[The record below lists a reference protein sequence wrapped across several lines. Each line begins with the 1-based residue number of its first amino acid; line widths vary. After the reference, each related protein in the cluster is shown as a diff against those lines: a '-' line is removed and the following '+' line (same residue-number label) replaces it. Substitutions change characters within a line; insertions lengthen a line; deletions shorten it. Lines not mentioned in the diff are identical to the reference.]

1 MADSESQSGLPRRQI
16 LITMACAMTGLFLA
30 ALDQTVVGTAMPR
43 IIADLGGFDR
53 YTWVTTAY
61 LVAST
66 ITVPIVGRLSDIFGR
81 KWFYLVGLIV
91 FMIGS
96 FAAGTATSM
105 NQLIAFRAFQGMGGG
120 VLMSLV
126 FVIVG
131 DLYSP
136 SERGKIQG
144 VIAAVFGMSSVL
156 GPTLG
161 GFITDTL
168 SWNWIFYIN
177 LPISIPLIIAMTLFF
192 PRIEPQPMDRTIDVL
207 GVITLIATVVPLML
221 ALSIAGDSGW
231 TSPEVI
237 VLLVVA
243 AVAVAVFIFV
253 EMRTPNP
260 IMPLHIY
267 TNPVLAVTILATF
280 VTGFGMFGAIIFIP
294 LFFQGVL
301 GASATSSG
309 SFLTPMMLGTVVG
322 ASISGQVISRFGSY
336 RWPGLFGVSMMSIG
350 LFLMSTTSET
360 TTYPVAIAF
369 IVMLGFG
376 LGFTFPSFTIA
387 AQNAVEHRF
396 LGIATSTVQF
406 YRTIGGAL
414 GLALLGSLMA
424 NRFRANLSDSLPLE
438 VREAVNG
445 DEIAELANN
454 PAAMVNPDALSGIMA
469 NLGLSEGATSDM
481 LVGLRTALASS
492 LSSVF
497 LATFFILTTAIVIV
511 LFLRNDRPLR
521 TETRRPPDRSHGQRL
536 SGVFDW
542 RINQTLCSGPSDAFG
557 KSTANRAKRT

>member
-1 MADSESQSGLPRRQI
+1 MVDSAESGGLPRRQVI
-16 LITMACAMTGLFLA
+16 ITMACAMTGLFLA

-81 KWFYLVGLIV
+81 KWFYVVGLVI
-91 FMIGS
+91 FLIGS
-96 FAAGTATSM
+96 FAAGTASTM
-105 NQLIAFRAFQGMGGG
+105 NQLIIFRAFQGLGGG

-131 DLYSP
+131 DLYAP
-136 SERGKIQG
+136 AERGKIQG
-144 VIAAVFGMSSVL
+144 VIAAVFGMSSVI

-177 LPISIPLIIAMTLFF
+177 LPISIPLIIAMSLFF
-192 PRIEPQPMDRTIDVL
+192 PRVEPDPMDRSIDIL
-207 GVITLIATVVPLML
+207 GIITLIAAVVPLML
-221 ALSIAGDSGW
+221 ALSFAGDSGW
-231 TSPEVI
+231 TSPDVI
-237 VLLVVA
+237 ILFAVA
-243 AVAVAVFIFV
+243 AIAVVTFVLV
-253 EMRTPNP
+253 EMRNSNP

-309 SFLTPMMLGTVVG
+309 SFLTPMMLGTVIG
-322 ASISGQVISRFGSY
+322 ASISGQVVSRLNSY
-336 RWPGLFGVSMMSIG
+336 RWPGLAGVVMMSIG
-350 LFLMSTTSET
+350 MFLLSTTSEA
-360 TTYPVAIAF
+360 TTYPIAISF
-369 IVMLGFG
+369 IVLLGFG

-424 NRFRANLSDSLPLE
+424 SRFRTNLSETLPPE
-438 VREAVNG
+438 VLQSIGKDRLS
-445 DEIAELANN
+445 ELAEN
-454 PAAMVNPDALSGIMA
+454 PAAMVNPDAVGSLMSR
-469 NLGLSEGATSDM
+469 LDLPEGATETM
-481 LVGLRTALASS
+481 LDGLRTALASS
-492 LSSVF
+492 LSSIF
-497 LATFFILTTAIVIV
+497 LATFFILATAIVIV
-511 LFLRNDRPLR
+511 MFLRDAPLR
-521 TETRRPPDRSHGQRL
+521 TAPGRQGPP
-536 SGVFDW
+536 
-542 RINQTLCSGPSDAFG
+542 PSADH
-557 KSTANRAKRT
+557 

>member
-1 MADSESQSGLPRRQI
+1 MIQKDGSAGLPRRQVI
-16 LITMACAMTGLFLA
+16 ITMACAMTGLFLA

-43 IIADLGGFDR
+43 IIGDLGGFDR

-81 KWFYLVGLIV
+81 KWFYLVGLVI

-96 FAAGTATSM
+96 FAAGTANSM
-105 NQLIAFRAFQGMGGG
+105 TQLIAFRAFQGLGGG

-131 DLYSP
+131 DLYAP
-136 SERGKIQG
+136 AERGRIQG
-144 VIAAVFGMSSVL
+144 VIAAVFGMSSVI

-177 LPISIPLIIAMTLFF
+177 LPISVPLIVAMSLFF
-192 PRIEPQPMDRTIDVL
+192 PRIKPQPMDRTIDVL
-207 GVITLIATVVPLML
+207 GIITLIATVVPLLL
-221 ALSIAGDSGW
+221 ALSIAGEAGW
-231 TSPEVI
+231 TSPDVI
-237 VLLVVA
+237 ILFAVA
-243 AVAVAVFIFV
+243 AVAVIIFVFV
-253 EMRTPNP
+253 EMRNSNP

-267 TNPVLAVTILATF
+267 TNPVLTVTILATF

-322 ASISGQVISRFGSY
+322 ASISGQVISRLGSY
-336 RWPGLFGVSMMSIG
+336 RWPGLAGVVLMSIG
-350 LFLMSTTSET
+350 MFLMSTTSEA
-360 TTYPVAIAF
+360 TTYPVAISF
-369 IVMLGFG
+369 IVLLGFG

-387 AQNAVEHRF
+387 AQNVVEHRF
-396 LGIATSTVQF
+396 LGVATSTVQF
-406 YRTIGGAL
+406 YRTIGGSL

-424 NRFRANLSDSLPLE
+424 NRFQDNLSDSLPAGALE
-438 VREAVNG
+438 QIGPDRVS
-445 DEIAELANN
+445 EIAEN
-454 PAAMVNPDALSGIMA
+454 PAAMINPDALNGLMA
-469 NLGLSEGATSDM
+469 RLDLSESATSAVLDS
-481 LVGLRTALASS
+481 LRMALASA

-497 LATFFILTTAIVIV
+497 FATFFILLTSLVIV
-511 LFLRNDRPLR
+511 FFLKDVPLR
-521 TETRRPPDRSHGQRL
+521 STSGMQGPPRAEQ
-536 SGVFDW
+536 SG
-542 RINQTLCSGPSDAFG
+542 
-557 KSTANRAKRT
+557 

>member
-1 MADSESQSGLPRRQI
+1 MEEKSGSGGLPRRQI
-16 LITMACAMTGLFLA
+16 IITMACAMTGLFLA

-81 KWFYLVGLIV
+81 KWFYIVGLVI

-96 FAAGTATSM
+96 FSSGAAESM
-105 NQLIAFRAFQGMGGG
+105 TQLIAFRALQGMGGG

-131 DLYSP
+131 DLYAP
-136 SERGKIQG
+136 ADRGKIQG
-144 VIAAVFGMSSVL
+144 VIAAVFGMASVI

-168 SWNWIFYIN
+168 SWNWIFYVN
-177 LPISIPLIIAMTLFF
+177 LPIGIPLIVAMALFF
-192 PRIEPQPMDRTIDVL
+192 PRVEPDSMDRSIDVL
-207 GVITLIATVVPLML
+207 GIITLIATVVPLML

-237 VLLVVA
+237 ALLAVA
-243 AVAVAVFIFV
+243 AVSVALFVIV
-253 EMRTPNP
+253 EMRNSNP

-267 TNPVLAVTILATF
+267 TNPVLAVTILAAF
-280 VTGFGMFGAIIFIP
+280 VTGLGMFGAIIFIP

-322 ASISGQVISRFGSY
+322 ASMSGQLVSRFGSY
-336 RWPGLFGVSMMSIG
+336 RWPGLAGVV
-350 LFLMSTTSET
+350 LMSVGMFFMSTVSET

-369 IVMLGFG
+369 IVLLGFG

-396 LGIATSTVQF
+396 LGIATSAVQF

-424 NRFRANLSDSLPLE
+424 DRFRNNLNESLPDDVTQSIGAE
-438 VREAVNG
+438 R
-445 DEIAELANN
+445 IAQISEN
-454 PAAMVNPDALSGIMA
+454 PAAMVNPEAVSDLTSRLDLSAGNVEIL
-469 NLGLSEGATSDM
+469 LG
-481 LVGLRTALASS
+481 GLRNALASS

-497 LATFFILTTAIVIV
+497 LVTFFVLVVAVVITF
-511 LFLRNDRPLR
+511 FLRDVPLR
-521 TETRRPPDRSHGQRL
+521 STPGRQAPP
-536 SGVFDW
+536 SGD
-542 RINQTLCSGPSDAFG
+542 GG
-557 KSTANRAKRT
+557 

>member
-1 MADSESQSGLPRRQI
+1 MIQKDGSAGLPRRQVI
-16 LITMACAMTGLFLA
+16 ITMACAMTGLFLA

-43 IIADLGGFDR
+43 IIGDLGGFDR

-81 KWFYLVGLIV
+81 KWFYLAGLVI

-96 FAAGTATSM
+96 FAAGTANSM
-105 NQLIAFRAFQGMGGG
+105 TQLIVFRAFQGLGGG
-120 VLMSLV
+120 VLISLV

-131 DLYSP
+131 DLYAP
-136 SERGKIQG
+136 AERGRIQG
-144 VIAAVFGMSSVL
+144 VIAAVFGMSSVI

-177 LPISIPLIIAMTLFF
+177 LPISVPLIVAMSLFF
-192 PRIEPQPMDRTIDVL
+192 PRIKPQPMDRTIDVL
-207 GVITLIATVVPLML
+207 GIITLIATVVPLLL
-221 ALSIAGDSGW
+221 ALSIAGESGW
-231 TSPEVI
+231 TSPDVI
-237 VLLVVA
+237 MLFTVA
-243 AVAVAVFIFV
+243 AVAVIIFVFV
-253 EMRTPNP
+253 EMRNSNP

-322 ASISGQVISRFGSY
+322 ASISGQVISRLGSY
-336 RWPGLFGVSMMSIG
+336 RWPGLAGVVLMSIG
-350 LFLMSTTSET
+350 MFLMSTTSEA
-360 TTYPVAIAF
+360 TTYPVAISF
-369 IVMLGFG
+369 IVLLGFG

-387 AQNAVEHRF
+387 AQNVVEHRF
-396 LGIATSTVQF
+396 LGVATSTVQF
-406 YRTIGGAL
+406 YRTIGGSL

-424 NRFRANLSDSLPLE
+424 NRFQDNLSDSLPVGALE
-438 VREAVNG
+438 QIGPDRVS
-445 DEIAELANN
+445 EIAEN
-454 PAAMVNPDALSGIMA
+454 PAAMINPDALNGLMA
-469 NLGLSEGATSDM
+469 RLDLSESATSAVLDS
-481 LVGLRTALASS
+481 LRMALASA

-497 LATFFILTTAIVIV
+497 FATFFILLTSVVIV
-511 LFLRNDRPLR
+511 FFLKDVPLR
-521 TETRRPPDRSHGQRL
+521 STSGMQGPPRAEQ
-536 SGVFDW
+536 
-542 RINQTLCSGPSDAFG
+542 SD
-557 KSTANRAKRT
+557 

>member
-1 MADSESQSGLPRRQI
+1 MAANVIPNSLPRRH
-16 LITMACAMTGLFLA
+16 LVITMACAMTGLFLA
-30 ALDQTVVGTAMPR
+30 ALDQTIVGTAMPR

-81 KWFYLVGLIV
+81 KWFYLAGLVI

-96 FAAGTATSM
+96 FACGTATSM
-105 NQLIAFRAFQGMGGG
+105 PQLIAFRAFQGLGGG

-131 DLYSP
+131 DLFAP
-136 SERGKIQG
+136 ADRGRIQG
-144 VIAAVFGMSSVL
+144 VIAAVFGMSSVI

-177 LPISIPLIIAMTLFF
+177 LPISIPLIIAMSLFF
-192 PRIEPQPMDRTIDVL
+192 PRIAPTPMNRSIDIL
-207 GVITLIATVVPLML
+207 GIVTLIATIIPLML
-221 ALSIAGDSGW
+221 ALSFAGESGW
-231 TSPEVI
+231 TSPSVVI
-237 VLLVVA
+237 LL
-243 AVAVAVFIFV
+243 AVSLGAVILFVMV
-253 EMRTPNP
+253 EMRNSNP

-280 VTGFGMFGAIIFIP
+280 VTGFGMFGGIIFIP

-322 ASISGQVISRFGSY
+322 ASISGQVVSRFGSY
-336 RWPGLFGVSMMSIG
+336 RWPGLAGVVMMSTG
-350 LFLMSTTSET
+350 MFLLSTTSEN
-360 TTYPVAIAF
+360 TTYPIAIAF
-369 IVMLGFG
+369 IVLLGFG

-424 NRFRANLSDSLPLE
+424 NRFQSNLSDTLPPELLE
-438 VREAVNG
+438 RLGPERIS
-445 DEIAELANN
+445 EIAEN
-454 PAAMVNPDALSGIMA
+454 PAAMVNPDAINGLMSRLDLSQ
-469 NLGLSEGATSDM
+469 SATTAM
-481 LVGLRTALASS
+481 LEGLRSALASS
-492 LSSVF
+492 LSSVY
-497 LATFFILTTAIVIV
+497 LATFFILIVSVVIV
-511 LFLRNDRPLR
+511 LFLKDVPLR
-521 TETRRPPDRSHGQRL
+521 TASGRGGPPPADSSHG
-536 SGVFDW
+536 G
-542 RINQTLCSGPSDAFG
+542 
-557 KSTANRAKRT
+557 

>member
-1 MADSESQSGLPRRQI
+1 MAESVGHGGLPRRHI
-16 LITMACAMTGLFLA
+16 IITMACAMTGLFLA

-81 KWFYLVGLIV
+81 KWFYLVGLVI

-96 FAAGTATSM
+96 FAAGTADSM
-105 NQLIAFRAFQGMGGG
+105 TQLIAFRAFQGMGGG

-131 DLYSP
+131 DLYAP
-136 SERGKIQG
+136 ADRGRIQG
-144 VIAAVFGMSSVL
+144 VIAAVFGMSSVI

-177 LPISIPLIIAMTLFF
+177 LPISIPLIIAMSLFF

-207 GVITLIATVVPLML
+207 GIITLVAAVVPLML
-221 ALSIAGDSGW
+221 ALSFAGESGW
-231 TSPEVI
+231 TSPDVI
-237 VLLVVA
+237 MLFAVA
-243 AVAVAVFIFV
+243 AVAVVLFVLV
-253 EMRTPNP
+253 EMRNSNP

-322 ASISGQVISRFGSY
+322 ASISGQVISRLGSY
-336 RWPGLFGVSMMSIG
+336 RWPGFAGVLMMSIG
-350 LFLMSTTSET
+350 ILLMSTTSEST
-360 TTYPVAIAF
+360 NYPTAIGF
-369 IVMLGFG
+369 IILLGFG

-424 NRFRANLSDSLPLE
+424 NRFQNNLNESIPSE
-438 VREAVNG
+438 VLQRLGPDQVS
-445 DEIAELANN
+445 ELAEN
-454 PAAMVNPDALSGIMA
+454 PAAMVNPEAVNGLMA
-469 NLGLSEGATSDM
+469 RLDLSEGATTAM
-481 LVGLRTALASS
+481 LEGLRTALASS

-497 LATFFILTTAIVIV
+497 LATFFILVISVVIV
-511 LFLRNDRPLR
+511 LFLKDVPLR
-521 TETRRPPDRSHGQRL
+521 GTPGMQGRPS
-536 SGVFDW
+536 
-542 RINQTLCSGPSDAFG
+542 
-557 KSTANRAKRT
+557 RTDQSESS

>member
-1 MADSESQSGLPRRQI
+1 MAQSESSSGLPRRQI

-81 KWFYLVGLIV
+81 KWFYLVGLII

-105 NQLIAFRAFQGMGGG
+105 NQLIAFRAFQGLGGG

-131 DLYSP
+131 DLYAP
-136 SERGKIQG
+136 AERGKIQG
-144 VIAAVFGMSSVL
+144 VIAAVFGMSSVI

-177 LPISIPLIIAMTLFF
+177 LPISIPLIIAMTRFF

-231 TSPEVI
+231 TSSQVI
-237 VLLVVA
+237 ILFAVA
-243 AVAVAVFIFV
+243 ATAVAVFIFV

-309 SFLTPMMLGTVVG
+309 SFLTPMMIGTVIG
-322 ASISGQVISRFGSY
+322 ASISGQVVSRLGSY
-336 RWPGLFGVSMMSIG
+336 RWPGLFGVTMMSIG
-350 LFLMSTTSET
+350 LFLLSTTSEA
-360 TTYPVAIAF
+360 TTYPIAISF

-376 LGFTFPSFTIA
+376 LGFTFPAFTIA

-424 NRFRANLSDSLPLE
+424 NRFRANLSNSLPPEVLE
-438 VREAVNG
+438 AISG

-454 PAAMVNPDALSGIMA
+454 PAAMVNPEVLNGIVA
-469 NLGLSEGATSDM
+469 NLGLADGATSAM
-481 LVGLRTALASS
+481 LDGLRTALASS

-497 LATFFILTTAIVIV
+497 LATFFILVTAIAIV
-511 LFLRNDRPLR
+511 LFLRDVPLR
-521 TETRRPPDRSHGQRL
+521 SASGRGGPPPAAGE
-536 SGVFDW
+536 
-542 RINQTLCSGPSDAFG
+542 
-557 KSTANRAKRT
+557 